1 VQQPETIQPPDLA
14 ESDVEVFGDPVL
26 VTLHAMELWSRVK
39 WMADSPDDL
48 LILDLP
54 ELAEES
60 EWLSV
65 DDIFRVIWYW
75 RAAGIITQIHRESHH
90 SDSVLMAKP
99 GPQFFFTP
107 AFPEELSR
115 GAEA

>member
-1 VQQPETIQPPDLA
+1 LRAPESVTAPDLA
-14 ESDVEVFGDPVL
+14 QTDGEVFGDAIL
-26 VTLHAMELWSRVK
+26 VTLHAMELWSRIR

-54 ELAEES
+54 KLAEES

-75 RAAGIITQIHRESHH
+75 RAAGIVTQIHRESGD
-90 SDSVLMAKP
+90 SDSVLIAKP